1 MVSLAPFPSPLSSVS
16 QRLRSPHSCS
26 VCCSHFSD
34 GFICPHLHKKYHTP
48 QLNEQAHLAVQAS
61 SRLRFAW
68 PGAVIISLFL
78 SEIGKEQVLDIAPGP
93 GLSAVG
99 PSWLPGPPAVSFVGP
114 SVCVVWVG
122 PTSPELSLAGP
133 GLGHHQSRHFIVALQ
148 NGAGSILMA
157 TWLSLF
163 PRLEVLESYNTV
175 SWKGRSGNSALGR
188 A

>member
-157 TWLSLF
+157 TWLSLSQAGSIG
-163 PRLEVLESYNTV
+163 VL
-175 SWKGRSGNSALGR
+175 
-188 A
+188 